1 MHIKL
6 TKVMCIRMF
15 MRQIVVLRLG
25 HRPERD
31 QRMTTH
37 VGLTARAFGAN
48 GMLIAA
54 QDISIEKNIDDIARR
69 WGEKFFVRSG
79 IKWKDEV
86 REWKGRGG
94 KVCHLTMYG
103 INLPDVIDDV
113 RAAGDILVV
122 VGAEKVPAEIY
133 GMADWNIAVGNQPHS
148 EVAALAIFLDRL
160 QRGEELSRIFKGGE
174 LQIVP
179 RERNKEV
186 RRVSHE

>member
-1 MHIKL
+1 MG
-6 TKVMCIRMF
+6 
-15 MRQIVVLRLG
+15 QIVVNRLG

-54 QDISIEKNIDDIARR
+54 QDRSIEKNIDDITRR
-69 WGEKFFVRSG
+69 WGGKFFVRSG
-79 IKWKDEV
+79 IKWKNEV
-86 REWKGRGG
+86 MEWKGRGG
-94 KVCHLTMYG
+94 RVCHLTMYG

-113 RAAGDILVV
+113 HAAGDILVV

-133 GMADWNIAVGNQPHS
+133 SMADWNIAIGNQPHS

-160 QRGEELSRIFKGGE
+160 QKGRELSRVFEGGE

>member
-25 HRPERD
+25 HRLGRD

-48 GMLIAA
+48 GMLITTKDWA
-54 QDISIEKNIDDIARR
+54 IEKNMDDITRR
-69 WGEKFFVRSG
+69 WGGKFFVKSG
-79 IKWKDEV
+79 IKWRGEI
-86 REWKGRGG
+86 REWKRRGG

-113 RAAGDILVV
+113 RAAGDLLIV

-133 GMADWNIAVGNQPHS
+133 DLVDWNIAIGSQPHS

-160 QRGEELSRIFKGGE
+160 QRGEELSRIFKGGK

>member
-1 MHIKL
+1 MG
-6 TKVMCIRMF
+6 
-15 MRQIVVLRLG
+15 QIVVLRLG

-54 QDISIEKNIDDIARR
+54 QDRSIEKNIDDVTRR
-69 WGEKFFVRSG
+69 WGGKFFVRSG
-79 IKWKDEV
+79 IKWRDEIT
-86 REWKGRGG
+86 EWKQFGGR
-94 KVCHLTMYG
+94 VCHLTMYG

-113 RAAGDILVV
+113 HAAGDILVI

-133 GMADWNIAVGNQPHS
+133 SMADWNIAIGNQPHS

-160 QRGEELSRIFKGGE
+160 QSGKELSRVFKGGE
-174 LQIVP
+174 LQVVP